1 MENQKQIQKS
11 IRQPPKQ
18 KAPKFIKGSTGA
30 IPPEQVQALL
40 SRLRR
45 AEGQV
50 RAVVRLIEE
59 GQSCDSVAQ
68 QLTAAR
74 KALDMA
80 FYALV
85 GCAVEHGQV
94 APDSV
99 SGLLAKYA

>member
-1 MENQKQIQKS
+1 MKS
-11 IRQPPKQ
+11 KREINTSLSKSKRN
-18 KAPKFIKGSTGA
+18 AASA
-30 IPPEQVQALL
+30 VSPEQMQALV

-59 GQSCDSVAQ
+59 GQDCDTVAQ

-74 KALDMA
+74 KALDRA

-94 APDSV
+94 APEGV
-99 SGLLAKYA
+99 SDLLAKYA